1 MMTGFRCRLPAPAQ
15 GPIARDLGMTLLL
28 LLAVRAQAQSY
39 EHVTITASTL
49 VSSFASLGQCIHDDL
64 GLSDTTVTTEYIYSH
79 YPGRDNPEKIRNFI
93 RYAYQ
98 NWGTTH
104 ILLGGDVDKVPCR
117 YAFVIITTRVPPEST
132 FMPCDLYYSDLD
144 GDWDR
149 DGDGLFGELE
159 DSCDMYPDVHVGR
172 VGASDAGTA
181 GNFVQHF
188 LTYVHNPN
196 APYLRRNLLS
206 GFDVYDVPEVHCEK
220 VMEFYDTT
228 YVPEHLRPS
237 VKVYDSDIG
246 DHRRAIINALRAGV
260 NLWIH
265 ADHGLET
272 HICTGYLRHYWLI
285 EQETL
290 ANLNSGD
297 YLTILTSAACYIAN
311 FEHSDCLGENYTT
324 SSNGGAVAVIGNC
337 RTGKLQNPDPYRGAT
352 FFMIEG
358 LVRRLF
364 GHGGDGSLE
373 DLALARA
380 EAAPLIDTNT
390 TLRWADLEYNL
401 LGEAAMPV
409 WIPDPTAMA
418 DRRDALAP
426 VTPAATVVRGVLE
439 ISLQLTAHRSRPGDG
454 LYDANGR
461 RVLDLKPGAN
471 DVSPLAPGVYFL
483 RSGLDPRPHRVTILR

>member
-1 MMTGFRCRLPAPAQ
+1 MPHAALRPIVRC
-15 GPIARDLGMTLLL
+15 LGAALLL

-39 EHVTITASTL
+39 EHVIITASVL
-49 VSSFASLGQCIHDDL
+49 VPSFAPLGQCIHDEL
-64 GLSDTTVTTEYIYSH
+64 GLSDTTVTVEYIYSH
-79 YPGRDNPEKIRNFI
+79 YAGRDQPEQIRNFI

-104 ILLGGDVDKVPCR
+104 VLLGGDVDKVPCR
-117 YAFVIITTRVPPEST
+117 YAFVIITSRVPQEST

-172 VGASDAGTA
+172 VSASDVGTA

-206 GFDVYDVPEVHCEK
+206 GFDVYDVPQVHCEQ
-220 VMEFYDTT
+220 VMQFYDTT

-237 VKVYDSDIG
+237 IKVYDSYTG
-246 DHRRAIINALRAGV
+246 DHRRAIINQLRAGV
-260 NLWIH
+260 HLWIH
-265 ADHGLET
+265 ADHGLQT
-272 HICTGYLRHYWLI
+272 HICTGWLRHQWLI

-290 ANLNSGD
+290 ANLNNGD
-297 YLTILTSAACYIAN
+297 NLTIMTSAACYVGS
-311 FEHSDCLGENYTT
+311 FEYSDCLAENFTT
-324 SSNGGAVAVIGNC
+324 SPNGGAVAVIANC
-337 RTGKLQNPDPYRGAT
+337 RTGKLQNPDPLRGAT

-358 LVRRLF
+358 MVRRLF
-364 GHGGDGSLE
+364 GHGGNGSLE
-373 DLALARA
+373 DLALVRA

-390 TLRWADLEYNL
+390 ALRWADFEYNL

-409 WIPDPTAMA
+409 WIPGATAVAEGPRAAISMK
-418 DRRDALAP
+418 
-426 VTPAATVVRGVLE
+426 PAVTVVRGVLE
-439 ISLQLTAHRSRPGDG
+439 IGAQLTAHGSRPGIG

-461 RVLDLKPGAN
+461 KVLDLHAGPN
-471 DVSPLAPGVYFL
+471 DVSRLAPGIYFI
-483 RSGLDPRPHRVTILR
+483 RSLDRKEAVAVKVVKVGGE